1 MEILKP
7 CYYDEF
13 KCIANECEDTC
24 CKGWKVVV
32 DKNSFNKYRKIPGD
46 YGRYVNRHIKR
57 ERTLN
62 SDVNYA
68 KIQLIDLGCP
78 FLNEDQLC
86 SLYINLGESYLCNTC
101 KSYPRKT
108 KRYNNRCERE
118 MTVSC
123 PEVARIL
130 LANKEGVSFCITD
143 EKISDLDKAYL
154 EEENFDRGLE
164 RILWNVRILLI
175 EIAQFRELPL
185 WKRLFFI
192 KLAGDKIH
200 LAISNKKYDEVES
213 VILNIRDKVQDENY
227 INEIDQLK
235 TIPKIKV
242 ELINKILEARC
253 MIQELN
259 SVFINFI
266 EEINEININ
275 YANNLGE
282 YLENEEAFNKYFS
295 DKEYMLENYVVN
307 IIYSNIMGVLY
318 NRNLAYKVTETIMSY
333 AIIRKML
340 FARWINKDRKLQEE
354 DIIKA
359 VYSFSRSI
367 EHYPGFINSI
377 SRELNEQGYDTL
389 ATITVLLK

>member
-1 MEILKP
+1 MKILKP

-13 KCIANECEDTC
+13 KCIADKCEDTC
-24 CKGWKVVV
+24 CRGWTVFV

-62 SDVNYA
+62 SDLNYA
-68 KIQLIDLGCP
+68 KVQLIDLGCP
-78 FLNEDQLC
+78 FLNEDELC

-101 KSYPRKT
+101 KSYPRKI

-118 MTVSC
+118 MMVSC

-130 LANKEGVSFCITD
+130 LTNKEGLSFCMTE

-154 EEENFDRGLE
+154 EEENFDQRLE
-164 RILWNVRILLI
+164 QILWDVRILLI

-200 LAISNKKYDEVES
+200 SAISNKKYDEVES
-213 VILNIRDKVQDENY
+213 ILLNIRDKVQDENY
-227 INEIDQLK
+227 INEIERLK
-235 TIPKIKV
+235 VIPKIKV

-253 MIQELN
+253 MSQGLNTVFISFIQEIDELN
-259 SVFINFI
+259 TNCI
-266 EEINEININ
+266 
-275 YANNLGE
+275 NNLDE
-282 YLENEEAFNKYFS
+282 YLENEKAFNKYFS

-307 IIYSNIMGVLY
+307 AIYSNVMEALY
-318 NRNLAYKVTETIMSY
+318 NGNLAYKITQIIISY

-340 FARWINKDRKLQEE
+340 FARWINKDEKLQEE
-354 DIIKA
+354 DIIRA

-367 EHYPGFINSI
+367 EHDSNFINSI